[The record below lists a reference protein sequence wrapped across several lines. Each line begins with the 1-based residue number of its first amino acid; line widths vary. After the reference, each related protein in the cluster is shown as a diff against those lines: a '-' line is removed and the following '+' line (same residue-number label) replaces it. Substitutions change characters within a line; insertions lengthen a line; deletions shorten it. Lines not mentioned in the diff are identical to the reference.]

1 MASDDY
7 DDMLAHEVTADA
19 GMVGAPTE
27 DHMVPAV
34 RLTFH
39 HGHEDGAP
47 ARVRHSEKF
56 VAPEGLP
63 ALIASLRSLQAL
75 LDADEAVAAVDAGY
89 DAGPGVFK
97 DAVRSLS
104 NLERGLLE
112 LPITSFVL
120 GSMAAC
126 LDEIAAGKPPLLG
139 VLADTLDDAL
149 GGPLGDEIRR
159 IAEAVGQI
167 PGWAPQE
174 G

>member
-1 MASDDY
+1 MASDD
-7 DDMLAHEVTADA
+7 DFTDLLAHEVTASA
-19 GMVGAPTE
+19 GLVGAA
-27 DHMVPAV
+27 DADGMVPAV
-34 RLTFH
+34 RLVFH
-39 HGHEDGAP
+39 HGHDDDAA
-47 ARVRHSEKF
+47 ARVRHSERF
-56 VAPEGLP
+56 VAPGALP
-63 ALIASLRSLQAL
+63 ALIADLRSLQAL
-75 LDADEAVAAVDAGY
+75 LDADEAASAVVAGWN
-89 DAGPGVFK
+89 AGPGVFK

-126 LDEIAAGKPPLLG
+126 LDEIAAGNPPMLG

-167 PGWAPQE
+167 TPRPPA
-174 G
+174 